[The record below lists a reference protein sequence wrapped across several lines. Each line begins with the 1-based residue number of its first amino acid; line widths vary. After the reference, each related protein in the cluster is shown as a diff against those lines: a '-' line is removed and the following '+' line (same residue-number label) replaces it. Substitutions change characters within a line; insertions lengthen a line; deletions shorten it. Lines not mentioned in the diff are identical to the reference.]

1 MKVSTT
7 KTEAYDE
14 SALFHEGIR
23 LEPADCPPE
32 PKIAYQTQVPHKTDD
47 LTLID
52 GRTFLAS
59 TVAGNIMPP
68 GAPDVGFF
76 SCDTRFLSQL
86 ELKVGGQATILLSS
100 STERTYAS
108 QIEMTMKTISEESTM
123 DIPENSIH
131 MRREQVLA
139 DGTLFDSLKFENFT
153 DREQQLKIEMTFDA
167 DFMDIFQVRGMVR
180 GHAGHY
186 FKPVIT
192 ADSMTFVYRGL
203 DRIERTTSIHFTPEP
218 VSIDDHTAQWNIR
231 LPPRTR
237 SDLLVRIIPQS
248 RPFQSEADSSNGVAA
263 ELTTCNR
270 AAQHRV
276 LARSSYAYLLQQR
289 RDAFAVWQNE
299 STSFRSSNEV
309 FDRLLLNNL
318 GDMHALQIPS
328 GDHHIIAAG
337 IPWFDTIFGRD
348 SLIAAYQTLMLN
360 PQLAADTLRVLAQY
374 QGTSVD
380 DLRDEEPGKI
390 LHEHRS
396 GEMSHECE
404 VPFGH
409 YYGSVD
415 ATPLY
420 LLVFT
425 SMLDWLGDPRL
436 YIELLPA
443 AQAALDWIDNYGD
456 LDGDGLIE
464 FQRRSSIG
472 LLNQGWKDSGDANA
486 FPDGTLADT
495 PIALIEV
502 QGYVYAAKRRM
513 AALFERLGDFEHAGK
528 LKKEAGELRARID
541 KAFWMPNHH
550 YYAMAL
556 DKNKRQLD
564 VISSNPGHLLFT
576 GAISH
581 ERAEIVAQACMRE
594 GLNSGWG
601 IRTLSQKE
609 KTFNPMSY
617 HRGSVWPHDNSLI
630 VHGLAYSGFKKR
642 AGQICC
648 NLYEAALN
656 FRDYRLPELFCGIQR
671 RPYEV
676 PVEYPV
682 SCSPQAWASGSM
694 FLMLS
699 SLLGLHPSAHSRE
712 LQVTDPYLPP
722 FLDWLHIRNL
732 RVGNSRVSLD
742 FSRHQGRTFCN
753 IVDVQGDPLRVSITF
768 DSKANPAHVAA

>member
-1 MKVSTT
+1 MNGSPS
-7 KTEAYDE
+7 KTGELQEEVPVFYEDA
-14 SALFHEGIR
+14 R
-23 LEPADCPPE
+23 LQPADCPPE
-32 PKIAYQTQVPHKTDD
+32 PKVAYKTQVPHKTDD

-52 GRTFLAS
+52 GRTFLAC

-76 SCDTRFLSQL
+76 SNDTRFLSQL

-108 QIEMTMKTISEESTM
+108 KIEMTMKTISEESTM
-123 DIPENSIH
+123 DIPENTIH

-139 DGTLFDSLKFENFT
+139 GDTLFDSLKFENFT

-180 GHAGHY
+180 GHCGHY
-186 FKPVIT
+186 FKPVISS
-192 ADSMTFVYRGL
+192 DSMIFIYRGL
-203 DRIERTTSIHFTPEP
+203 DHIERTTAIHFAPEP
-218 VSIDDHTAQWNIR
+218 AKITDHTAQWNVR
-231 LPPRTR
+231 LPPLTR
-237 SDLLVRIIPQS
+237 SELLVRIVPQTRLLEPGS
-248 RPFQSEADSSNGVAA
+248 NSSDVHVKNQDTGTRRPA
-263 ELTTCNR
+263 LT
-270 AAQHRV
+270 H
-276 LARSSYAYLLQQR
+276 SSYTHLLQQR
-289 RDAFAVWQNE
+289 REAFDAWQKE

-309 FDRLLLNNL
+309 FDRLLVNNL
-318 GDMHALQIPS
+318 SDIHALQIPM
-328 GDHHIIAAG
+328 GEHHIIAAG

-360 PQLAADTLRVLAQY
+360 PQLAAGTLRVLAQY

-380 DLRDEEPGKI
+380 NLRDEEPGKI

-396 GEMSHECE
+396 GEMSYERE

-415 ATPLY
+415 STPLY

-443 AQAALDWIDNYGD
+443 AQAAMDWIDNYGD

-464 FQRRSSIG
+464 FQRRSPIG

-486 FPDGTLADT
+486 FPDGVLAEA

-513 AALFERLGDFEHAGK
+513 ASLLERLGDFEHAGK
-528 LKKEAGELRARID
+528 LKKEAGELRARIE
-541 KAFWMPNHH
+541 KAFWMPDQN

-556 DKNKRQLD
+556 DKNKRQLN
-564 VISSNPGHLLFT
+564 VIASNPGHLLFT

-581 ERAEIVAQACMRE
+581 ERAESVAQACMRD

-609 KTFNPMSY
+609 RTFNPMSY

-630 VHGLAYSGFKKR
+630 VHGLAYSGFKRR

-712 LQVTDPYLPP
+712 LQVTDPFLPP
-722 FLDWLHIRNL
+722 FLDWLHIHNL

-742 FSRHQGRTFCN
+742 FSRHEGRTFCN
-753 IVDVQGDPLRVSITF
+753 VVDVQGDPLRVSITF
-768 DSKANPAHVAA
+768 DSKSNPTHTN

>member
-1 MKVSTT
+1 MKVSSQ
-7 KTEAYDE
+7 KPDE
-14 SALFHEGIR
+14 LQETAALFYEGIR

-108 QIEMTMKTISEESTM
+108 KIEMTMKTISKESTM
-123 DIPENSIH
+123 DIPENTIH

-139 DGTLFDSLKFENFT
+139 NDTLFDSLQFENFT
-153 DREQQLKIEMTFDA
+153 DREQQLKIELTFDA

-180 GHAGHY
+180 GRCGRY
-186 FKPVIT
+186 FKPVIKPNC
-192 ADSMTFVYRGL
+192 MIFIYEGL
-203 DRIERTTSIHFTPEP
+203 DQIERTTTINFAPQPASIT
-218 VSIDDHTAQWNIR
+218 DHTAQWNVQ
-231 LPPRTR
+231 LPSHTR
-237 SDLLVRIIPQS
+237 SELLVRIQPRT
-248 RPFQSEADSSNGVAA
+248 RPLISNGEAPEPIFKHGA
-263 ELTTCNR
+263 T
-270 AAQHRV
+270 APA
-276 LARSSYAYLLQQR
+276 LAHSAYTHLLHQR

-309 FDRLLLNNL
+309 FDRLVVNNL
-318 GDMHALQIPS
+318 GDIHALQIPLEN
-328 GDHHIIAAG
+328 HRIIAAG

-360 PQLAADTLRVLAQY
+360 PQLAVDTLRVLAHY
-374 QGTSVD
+374 QGTSID
-380 DLRDEEPGKI
+380 ELRDEEPGKI

-396 GEMSHECE
+396 GEMSHKCE

-415 ATPLY
+415 STPLY

-464 FQRRSSIG
+464 FKRRSPIG

-486 FPDGTLADT
+486 FPDGTLAEA

-528 LKKEAGELRARID
+528 LKKEAGELRARIE
-541 KAFWMPNHH
+541 KAFWMPDQN

-556 DKNKRQLD
+556 DKNKRRVN
-564 VISSNPGHLLFT
+564 VIASNPGHLLFT

-581 ERAEIVAQACMRE
+581 ERAEAVAQTCMRD

-609 KTFNPMSY
+609 RTFNPMSY

-671 RPYEV
+671 GAYEV

-694 FLMLS
+694 FLMFS

-732 RVGNSRVSLD
+732 RVGNSRVSLE

-753 IVDVQGDPLRVSITF
+753 VVDVQGDPLRVSITF
-768 DSKANPAHVAA
+768 DSKANPAHPS